1 MQSKLNKWQGGETDL
16 KMKKVQSKTIK
27 VLNGKPQK
35 AKKKKKKKTRAKNIQ
50 GRTIKRPSHKL

>member
-1 MQSKLNKWQGGETDL
+1 VHSKLNKWQGGETDL

-27 VLNGKPQK
+27 ALNGKPQK
-35 AKKKKKKKTRAKNIQ
+35 AKSKKKTRAKNIQ

>member
-1 MQSKLNKWQGGETDL
+1 VQSKLNKWQGGETDL

-35 AKKKKKKKTRAKNIQ
+35 EKKKEKKLVQKIFRAE
-50 GRTIKRPSHKL
+50 R